1 MLAIFE
7 AYHYGQTMRFHTA
20 RQAWHDA
27 FDSPSQQFD
36 YAAALK
42 AQAVFGRSAKR
53 YTDEIRDEDG
63 KITARMPAQTLY
75 AVETRVGKGSG
86 GRIMDACEKGLV
98 QNAVARLR
106 QTDPLAYSWGMA
118 AYAPPAARFKERAA
132 LLHYLMTEFDQWG
145 EPHNRTQVSKLAFF
159 CINACALRDVNGRPI
174 DLRQVRTILGCNKS
188 TWDRHWKSLWQRFQR
203 RLDPL
208 PARALGPVSEM
219 VERYKEKLHA
229 SG

>member
-1 MLAIFE
+1 
-7 AYHYGQTMRFHTA
+7 MRFHTA

-27 FDSPSQQFD
+27 FDSPSQQSD

-75 AVETRVGKGSG
+75 AVETRVGKGSSD
-86 GRIMDACEKGLV
+86 RIMDACEKGLV

-145 EPHNRTQVSKLAFF
+145 ESHNRTQVSKLAFF

-174 DLRQVRTILGCNKS
+174 DLSQARTILGCSKAK
-188 TWDRHWKSLWQRFQR
+188 WDQEWVRIWKRFQR

-208 PARALGPVSEM
+208 PPRALGPVAEL
-219 VERYKEKLHA
+219 VEDYRKRCQQL
-229 SG
+229 G

>member
-1 MLAIFE
+1 
-7 AYHYGQTMRFHTA
+7 MRFHTA

-27 FDSPSQQFD
+27 FDSPTQQSD

-86 GRIMDACEKGLV
+86 GRIMDACEKGLI
-98 QNAVARLR
+98 QNVVAKLR

-145 EPHNRTQVSKLAFF
+145 EPHNRIQVSKLAFF
-159 CINACALRDVNGRPI
+159 CINTCALRDVNGRPI
-174 DLRQVRTILGCNKS
+174 DLSQARTILGCSKAK
-188 TWDRHWKSLWQRFQR
+188 WDQEWVRIWKRFQR

-208 PARALGPVSEM
+208 PSRALGPVAEL
-219 VERYKEKLHA
+219 VGDYRKRCQQP
-229 SG
+229 G